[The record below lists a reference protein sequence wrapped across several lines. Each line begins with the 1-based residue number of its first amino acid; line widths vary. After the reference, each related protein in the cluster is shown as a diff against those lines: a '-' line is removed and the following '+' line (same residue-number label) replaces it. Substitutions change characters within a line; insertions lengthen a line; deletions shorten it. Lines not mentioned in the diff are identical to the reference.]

1 MKELIIPIH
10 PKAVIRPMQRNSCE
24 KSPTQML
31 VSKEINVQREQMFS
45 CLNNKFIFIL
55 YTLVFGPHVCLFE
68 SIRSSET
75 GIMDSC
81 ELLWVLRIEPRA
93 SGGAISALNH

>member
-55 YTLVFGPHVCLFE
+55 YTLVFGPHVCVCLRVSDPLKQE
-68 SIRSSET
+68 LQT
-75 GIMDSC
+75 VVSC
-81 ELLWVLRIEPRA
+81 C
-93 SGGAISALNH
+93 GC